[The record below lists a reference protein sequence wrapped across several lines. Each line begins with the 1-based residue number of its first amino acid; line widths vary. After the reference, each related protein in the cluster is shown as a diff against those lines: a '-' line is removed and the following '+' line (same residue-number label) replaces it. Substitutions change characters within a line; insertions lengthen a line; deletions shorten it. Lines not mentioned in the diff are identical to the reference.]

1 MSWNWELFLQFQS
14 TNATIETFGELLS
27 KHADVFYN
35 GRTANTLFRHWQSL
49 RMYHLLPDQ
58 TVGQMPHSGKPIL
71 TFNDAEE
78 LIQDS
83 DLLDPPDETLDRE
96 LK

>member
-1 MSWNWELFLQFQS
+1 MQS
-14 TNATIETFGELLS
+14 ANPTVETFAELLS

-58 TVGQMPHSGKPIL
+58 VVTPIATAGRPIM
-71 TFNDAEE
+71 TFNDAEH

-83 DLLDPPDETLDRE
+83 ELTEPTDEALDKE
-96 LK
+96 LKLEVTML